1 MNYFLGIDVGSTKT
15 HALITDEN
23 GQALGFGKTG
33 AGNHEVVDY
42 PGLKAALQESTRG
55 ALEMAGVSKE
65 HITGAGFG
73 VSGYDWPSERAPTL
87 EAIASLG
94 LSCPVDAVNDTVLGL
109 LAGASQGWGIAV
121 VAGTGNN
128 CWGWDP
134 QRRTGRVTGMCGGFG
149 EYAGSG
155 ELVWKAF
162 HNVVHEWT
170 RRGPPTRLTQAFIER
185 LGASNPTDLLEGVS
199 QGQYHLGA
207 EAAPMVFEIARSG
220 DAVARDVITWA
231 GQELGMLVV
240 SVVRQLDFQKLNFEV
255 VLIGSMWEGGALLT
269 QPMLQTIHAEAP
281 GARLVRLAAPPV
293 VGGVVLGMQVAGID
307 APALRERLI
316 QSTAE
321 LLKAGGKGV

>member
-1 MNYFLGIDVGSTKT
+1 MTYYLGIDVGSTKT
-15 HALITDEN
+15 HALISAES

-33 AGNHEVVDY
+33 PGNHEVVDY
-42 PGLKAALQESTRG
+42 PGLKAALQASTQG
-55 ALEMAGVSKE
+55 ALEMAGISKE
-65 HITGAGFG
+65 QIAGAGFG
-73 VSGYDWPSERAPTL
+73 VSGYDWPSELPPTL

-94 LSCPVDAVNDTVLGL
+94 LSCPVEAVNDTVLGL

-128 CWGWDP
+128 CWGWDA

-162 HNVVHEWT
+162 HNVVHAWT
-170 RRGPPTRLTQAFIER
+170 RRGPPTRLTQAFSER
-185 LGASNPTDLLEGVS
+185 VGASDATDLLEGIS
-199 QGQYHLGA
+199 QGRYYLDA
-207 EAAPMVFEIARSG
+207 SAAPLVFAVARAG
-220 DAVARDVITWA
+220 DAVAREVITWA

-240 SVVRQLDFQKLNFEV
+240 SVVRQLNFQKLDFEV
-255 VLIGSMWEGGALLT
+255 VLIGSMFAGGALLT
-269 QPMLQTIHAEAP
+269 DPLLQTIHTEAP

-293 VGGVVLGMQVAGID
+293 VGAVVLGMQVAGID
-307 APALRERLI
+307 APARRERLI

-321 LLKAGGKGV
+321 LIKTG